1 MNTYLLLVPILLPL
15 LGGIFLGFLKAGN
28 RRGLRNGFV
37 AVITIL
43 TFVSVIVCAVNDMPE
58 LQLWNLTD
66 EIPIML
72 HLDDLGKL
80 ISVLTSFLW
89 VCNVFYSFEY
99 MKHEKREDF
108 YFSCVL
114 IALAGMI
121 GITYAGNLVTMY
133 LFFEVMAF
141 STFPLVLHELTKESI
156 DAGKK
161 YLFYSLAGAFMG
173 LSSFFVLAHFCETLS
188 FVPGGSLNM
197 TLVSENETLLLVVV
211 FLAIIGFGSKAGMFP
226 LHGWLPTAHPVAPAP
241 ASALLSGNITKM
253 GLFVIVRIIYY
264 LVGADFIRG
273 TWVQYSF
280 IGLALLTVLMGSMMA
295 YKEQILKK
303 RLAYSTVSQVSY
315 ALLGIALLEPVAL
328 TGALMHVVFHSL
340 VKNTLFLAA
349 GAIIYKRGKKKVGE
363 LVGIGKEM
371 PVTMWCFTLVSLTLV
386 GIPPTSA
393 FLSKWYLAI
402 GSLNTGI
409 PVLSWLGP
417 VTLLMSALL
426 TAGYLITITM
436 KGFFPGVDYYEKPIQ
451 KTEANAW
458 MLVPMLILTSGAV
471 LFGMFPQTLI
481 HFIETIVSTVL

>member
-1 MNTYLLLVPILLPL
+1 
-15 LGGIFLGFLKAGN
+15 
-28 RRGLRNGFV
+28 
-37 AVITIL
+37 
-43 TFVSVIVCAVNDMPE
+43 
-58 LQLWNLTD
+58 
-66 EIPIML
+66 
-72 HLDDLGKL
+72 
-80 ISVLTSFLW
+80 
-89 VCNVFYSFEY
+89 
-99 MKHEKREDF
+99 
-108 YFSCVL
+108 
-114 IALAGMI
+114 
-121 GITYAGNLVTMY
+121 
-133 LFFEVMAF
+133 
-141 STFPLVLHELTKESI
+141 
-156 DAGKK
+156 
-161 YLFYSLAGAFMG
+161 
-173 LSSFFVLAHFCETLS
+173 
-188 FVPGGSLNM
+188 
-197 TLVSENETLLLVVV
+197 
-211 FLAIIGFGSKAGMFP
+211 
-226 LHGWLPTAHPVAPAP
+226 
-241 ASALLSGNITKM
+241 M

-349 GAIIYKRGKKKVGE
+349 GAIIYKTGKKKVGE